1 MNSLRIGSRGSKL
14 ALWQAN
20 HVKELLARDCGVA
33 SEIIVIKTS
42 GDQLAAAPLS
52 EIGGKGIFVKEIEE
66 ALLAG
71 TIDLA
76 VHSAK
81 DLPTQTPAGLSF
93 PAICE
98 REDVRDALVSA
109 KGEKLNTLPRRARIG
124 TGSLRRQAQLRY
136 ARRDLQFV
144 EMRGNVD
151 TRLLKLGGGACDA
164 IVLAKAGLDRLGL
177 TSRINEVLST
187 EISLPAVGQGALA
200 IEARDAD
207 AELLAMLKKLDHA
220 ATRAAVMAER
230 SLLRELEGGCQIPMG
245 AWARIENDAL
255 VLDACVVSLDGADYI
270 RRRVTGKVDGAEEVG
285 KRMAHE
291 IIDAGGA
298 RILLQDGRNLGGR

>member
-1 MNSLRIGSRGSKL
+1 MNPLRIGSRGSKL
-14 ALWQAN
+14 ALWQSN
-20 HVKELLARDCGVA
+20 HIKEILARDCGA
-33 SEIIVIKTS
+33 PSEIVVIKTS
-42 GDQLAAAPLS
+42 GDQLASAPLS

-66 ALLAG
+66 ALLSG
-71 TIDLA
+71 KIDLA

-81 DLPTQTPAGLSF
+81 DLPTQTPAGLGF

-109 KGEKLNTLPRRARIG
+109 KGEKLNALPRRARIG

-136 ARRDLQFV
+136 ARRDFQFV
-144 EMRGNVD
+144 DMRGNVD
-151 TRLLKLGGGACDA
+151 TRLLKLGDGACDA

-177 TSRINEVLST
+177 TSRITEVLST
-187 EISLPAVGQGALA
+187 EVSLPAVGQGALA
-200 IEARDAD
+200 IEARDGD
-207 AELLAMLKKLDHA
+207 AELLAILKKLDHA

-245 AWARIENDAL
+245 AWARIENGAL

-270 RRRVTGKVDGAEEVG
+270 RRRVVGKIEGAEEVG
-285 KRMAHE
+285 RRMAHE
-291 IIDAGGA
+291 MIDAGGA
-298 RILLQDGRNLGGR
+298 RILLQDGRHIDGR